1 MNNIVHPVGNIK
13 ISIIKKTSDFLSKS
27 ILFILSLFIKINK
40 NESDV
45 IISNSFYA
53 PWKQD
58 KNFIYIYDKIF
69 QYTLLD
75 VRRLYT
81 LWKLSEQV
89 KNVKG
94 AVLDVGCLLG
104 GAGFLLSK
112 NNKNGFTYLI
122 DTFNG
127 YVDKEKFYK
136 GNSFN
141 FKDINY
147 VKKKGKELKLNNIKI
162 IKGIFPE
169 CAKKIKS
176 LNKIKL
182 CHLDVNT
189 HNSTL
194 SSFEFIRKKM
204 IKNGYIVFD
213 DYGIH
218 GADSIK
224 KIVNKLS
231 RKFEKDF
238 HFINN
243 YQGQCILIKK

>member
-1 MNNIVHPVGNIK
+1 MNNIIHPVGNLK
-13 ISIIKKTSDFLSKS
+13 IQIIKQTSNYLSKL
-27 ILFILSLFIKINK
+27 ILFFLSLFIKINK
-40 NESDV
+40 KESDI

-53 PWKQD
+53 PWKKD
-58 KNFIYIYDKIF
+58 KKFIYTYNRIC

-89 KNVKG
+89 KDKKG

-104 GAGFLLSK
+104 GVGFLLSK
-112 NNKNGFTYLI
+112 NNKNSFTYLI

-127 YVDKEKFYK
+127 YVDNEIFYK
-136 GNSFN
+136 ANTFN

-147 VKKKGKELKLNNIKI
+147 VKKKSKVLKLKNIKI
-162 IKGIFPE
+162 IKGTFPE
-169 CAKKIKS
+169 CVRKIKS
-176 LNKIKL
+176 IKKIKL

-189 HNSTL
+189 YYSTL
-194 SSFEFIRKKM
+194 KSFEFVRDKI
-204 IKNGYIVFD
+204 IKSGYIVFD

-231 RKFEKDF
+231 KKFNKEF